1 MVGPCLH
8 WLCLQKGLGY
18 PGPFLHRRRLD
29 PIPLGWM
36 ILFPIPIVIYLRPVM
51 PLRREVVGWLPSR
64 WWLGLR
70 RSLSWYLYRL
80 GNCEKSRKSLKVLV
94 NTLWD
99 RGVRS
104 LILYH
109 PARDSHDPYL
119 DSPEDKS
126 DSEHSLTWI
135 FLKISQTASTSVED
149 CLRHFHYHG
158 WSGYN

>member
-8 WLCLQKGLGY
+8 WLCHQKGLGC

-51 PLRREVVGWLPSR
+51 PLRREVVRWLPSR

-109 PARDSHDPYL
+109 PARDPHDPHL

-135 FLKISQTASTSVED
+135 VLKASQTASTSVEAFLQV
-149 CLRHFHYHG
+149 CL
-158 WSGYN
+158 